1 MGKKTLTIFS
11 IILLFISIASV
22 LFIGFHYNLF
32 NHPNKTYIV
41 LMVVILLV
49 QLSVIF
55 IARFKK

>member
-1 MGKKTLTIFS
+1 MGKKTLTIVS
-11 IILLFISIASV
+11 IILLFISIASA